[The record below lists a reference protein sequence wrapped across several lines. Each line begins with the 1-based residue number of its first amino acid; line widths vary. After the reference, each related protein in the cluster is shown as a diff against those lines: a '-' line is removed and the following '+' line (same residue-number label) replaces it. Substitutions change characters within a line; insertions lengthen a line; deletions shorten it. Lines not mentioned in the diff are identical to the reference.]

1 MIPYGKH
8 AISEEDIQAVVEVL
22 RSGRIT
28 QGPAI
33 EQLER
38 QIADLC
44 GAKHAVA
51 VNSATSALHLSCL
64 ALGLGPGNTLWT
76 SPNTF
81 VASANCARYCGANV
95 DFVDIDPRTYNLSL
109 EALDAKLQL
118 ASRANCVP
126 KVVVPVHFAGQPLD
140 TGYLKR
146 LAARYG
152 FSVIEDAAHAI
163 GARYDGNPV
172 GSCNHSD
179 ITVFSFHPVKII
191 TTGEG
196 GIATTND
203 DNLAR
208 KLRLLRSHGTTRD
221 PDRLMN
227 LDVGDWY
234 YEQHDLG
241 FNYRITDIQAAL
253 GISQLKRLNRFLEAR
268 RLRVERYR
276 HDLRD
281 LALILP
287 YEDPRARSAWHLFVV
302 QIDEKK
308 TRKSRRQ
315 IFDNLRKRGIQVHV
329 HYIPVHL
336 QPYYRSLGFS
346 ENQFP
351 VAEAYYRRAL
361 TLPLYATLSEEDQQY
376 VVEELRNALQ

>member
-1 MIPYGKH
+1 
-8 AISEEDIQAVVEVL
+8 
-22 RSGRIT
+22 
-28 QGPAI
+28 
-33 EQLER
+33 
-38 QIADLC
+38 
-44 GAKHAVA
+44 
-51 VNSATSALHLSCL
+51 
-64 ALGLGPGNTLWT
+64 
-76 SPNTF
+76 
-81 VASANCARYCGANV
+81 V

-118 ASRANCVP
+118 ASRANRVP

-140 TGYLKR
+140 TEYLRR
-146 LAARYG
+146 LAERYG

-163 GARYDGNPV
+163 GARYDGDPV
-172 GSCNHSD
+172 GSCKHSD

-221 PDRLMN
+221 PNRLMN
-227 LDVGDWY
+227 SDVGDWY

-253 GISQLKRLNRFLEAR
+253 GISQLGRLNSFLEAR

-315 IFDNLRKRGIQVHV
+315 IFDNLRRRGIQVHV

-361 TLPLYATLSEEDQQY
+361 TLPLYATLSEEDQHY